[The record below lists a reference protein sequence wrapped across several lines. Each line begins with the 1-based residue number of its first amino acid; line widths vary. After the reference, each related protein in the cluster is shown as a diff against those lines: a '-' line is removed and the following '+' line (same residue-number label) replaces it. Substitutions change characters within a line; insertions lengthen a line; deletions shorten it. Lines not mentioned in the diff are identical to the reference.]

1 MSSLKLI
8 TQDKAG
14 KETLGAADSAGK
26 PPSYDAIHTGPGEK
40 SGSSVRQED
49 AVHRHPGTGIGP
61 DEGQWHSGSGTRPGD
76 AFYRHP
82 GSGTG
87 HDAQGT
93 GQPGSDT
100 RQPGSGTGQPGS
112 GTGRPSSDA
121 GYPPGGGPGQDDAVH
136 QYSGPGAGP
145 DKGQWH
151 SGVGARPGDASYRH
165 PGVGVGGD
173 SFQRHSGTDRGDP
186 HSRLSGTAPLATGE
200 DLSGGSRPTDID
212 EAIARASAGGPL
224 GAAGGAGSELPDAVG
239 AGGGGADRPYTRIRQ
254 AENVKPILQVLC
266 MIRVNPRLFFFQLS

>member
-1 MSSLKLI
+1 MSSLKLM

-26 PPSYDAIHTGPGEK
+26 PPSYDTVGPGGR
-40 SGSSVRQED
+40 SGSGVGQED
-49 AVHRHPGTGIGP
+49 AIHRHPGTVVGP
-61 DEGQWHSGSGTRPGD
+61 DEGQWLSGTGASPGD
-76 AFYRHP
+76 ASYRRP

-87 HDAQGT
+87 QEPRSTD
-93 GQPGSDT
+93 
-100 RQPGSGTGQPGS
+100 QPGSGTGS
-112 GTGRPSSDA
+112 GA
-121 GYPPGGGPGQDDAVH
+121 GYPPGGSPGQDDSVH
-136 QYSGPGAGP
+136 QYSGPGLGP

-151 SGVGARPGDASYRH
+151 SGGGARLGEASYRQ
-165 PGVGVGGD
+165 PGAGTGGD
-173 SFQRHSGTDRGDP
+173 PSQRHSGTDRGDP

-224 GAAGGAGSELPDAVG
+224 GAAGGAGSDLPDAIG
-239 AGGGGADRPYTRIRQ
+239 AGGGGGDRPYTRIRQ

-266 MIRVNPRLFFFQLS
+266 LIRVHPRFFFISVVLISRIVCDFPCST